1 MNIYTGSKIKA
12 TFCLLFFSKIGDD
25 LNSFLV
31 CCSQFAAQLE
41 GAVKEESHVCILCK
55 LLSIKYCLL
64 F

>member
-1 MNIYTGSKIKA
+1 MKA
-12 TFCLLFFSKIGDD
+12 TFCLLFFSKVGDD

-55 LLSIKYCLL
+55 LSSIKYCLL